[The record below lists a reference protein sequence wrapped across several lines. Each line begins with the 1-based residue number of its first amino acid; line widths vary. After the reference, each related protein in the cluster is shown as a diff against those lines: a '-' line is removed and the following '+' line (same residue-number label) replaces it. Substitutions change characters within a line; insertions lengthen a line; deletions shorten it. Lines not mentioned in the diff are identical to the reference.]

1 MVPWGMISTLS
12 VQNFTLF
19 DQAQLRFS
27 GGLNVFVG
35 QNGTGKSHL
44 MKLLYANLRALMS
57 EMEGAAAPTKKHLET
72 AIARRLKGIFR
83 PDALGRLTRRQQ
95 GRCRADVCM
104 SLEAGHELRYSFSTQ
119 SSEAVSVEAFPASW
133 NDKLSVY
140 LPTREMLSIYPNFTG
155 TYESVEIPFE
165 ETWYDLAR
173 MLGRPL
179 SKGPKRRECSTL
191 LDPLQAPEVL
201 NGTVVLENGRFYL
214 RSKDNGKLEAHL
226 LSEGLRK
233 IATVAHLIANGSL
246 TQGSVLFGDEPEA
259 KLNPLLVRRVAATIQ
274 TRVERGTQVF
284 IATHSLFLLRELYL
298 LERASRERVDA
309 GAGYEPRYF
318 TLQPG
323 STPEQ
328 HVQIA
333 CASDMNGLPDL
344 ASLDAQVDQDERLME
359 IYRHGI

>member
-1 MVPWGMISTLS
+1 MISTLS

-27 GGLNVFVG
+27 SGLNVFVG

-233 IATVAHLIANGSL
+233 IATGGSPDCERL
-246 TQGSVLFGDEPEA
+246 ADPRLGALLDEPEA
-259 KLNPLLVRRVAATIQ
+259 NLNPLLVRRVAATIQ
-274 TRVERGTQVF
+274 TLVERGTQVF

-298 LERASRERVDA
+298 LERASR
-309 GAGYEPRYF
+309 GARRCG
-318 TLQPG
+318 G
-323 STPEQ
+323 W
-328 HVQIA
+328 V
-333 CASDMNGLPDL
+333 
-344 ASLDAQVDQDERLME
+344 
-359 IYRHGI
+359 